1 MTRGNDMNTTTQ
13 TLFRQGAALGR
24 IAVLTL
30 FMALSA
36 CGGGGGGSAVAP
48 PAPKAW
54 GTAALIETDDVGD
67 ASDPQIAFDASGN
80 ALAVW
85 SQFDGANNNI
95 VANRYT
101 VGSGWGTAVIIET
114 DNAGG
119 AWTPHI
125 AFDAS
130 GNALAVWTQTDGT
143 RYNSWANRYTA
154 GSGWGTAEIIETDN
168 AGSANDPQI
177 AVAANGDA
185 LAVWHQHDGTRMNI
199 WSNRYTA
206 GSGWG
211 TAALI
216 ESDDAGHAFAS
227 QVAFDASGN
236 ALAVW
241 NQDDGTR
248 YNIWANRYTAGSGWG
263 IAELIETDNAGDAKV
278 PQIAIA
284 TNGYAMAVWKQ
295 SDGTRDNIWANRYT
309 VGTGWGTAAL
319 IETDDA
325 GNAYDPQIALDAS
338 GNALAVWSQFDG
350 TNNNIVANRYTA
362 GSGWGT
368 AAPIETDY
376 ALNTGT
382 PQIALDADGNALAVW
397 VHSDGTRYNIWA
409 NRYTAGSGWGTAE
422 IIETDN
428 AGSAGSPQIA
438 FDINGNALAVW
449 QQTDNSTEG
458 ASTRSNIWANR
469 FQ

>member
-1 MTRGNDMNTTTQ
+1 MNTTTQ

-54 GTAALIETDDVGD
+54 GTAALIETDDVGN

-168 AGSANDPQI
+168 AGSA
-177 AVAANGDA
+177 
-185 LAVWHQHDGTRMNI
+185 
-199 WSNRYTA
+199 
-206 GSGWG
+206 
-211 TAALI
+211 
-216 ESDDAGHAFAS
+216 
-227 QVAFDASGN
+227 
-236 ALAVW
+236 
-241 NQDDGTR
+241 
-248 YNIWANRYTAGSGWG
+248 
-263 IAELIETDNAGDAKV
+263 
-278 PQIAIA
+278 
-284 TNGYAMAVWKQ
+284 
-295 SDGTRDNIWANRYT
+295 
-309 VGTGWGTAAL
+309 
-319 IETDDA
+319 
-325 GNAYDPQIALDAS
+325 
-338 GNALAVWSQFDG
+338 
-350 TNNNIVANRYTA
+350 
-362 GSGWGT
+362 
-368 AAPIETDY
+368 
-376 ALNTGT
+376 
-382 PQIALDADGNALAVW
+382 
-397 VHSDGTRYNIWA
+397 
-409 NRYTAGSGWGTAE
+409 
-422 IIETDN
+422 
-428 AGSAGSPQIA
+428 GSPQIA
-438 FDINGNALAVW
+438 FDMNGDALAVW
-449 QQTDNSTEG
+449 QQTDSSTEG
-458 ASTRSNIWANR
+458 AGTRSNIWANR